1 MQVIWLSYSVWRL
14 TSTSVSAEGVAQA
27 NLNQWSIP
35 TTAEFAISL
44 SHLNDN
50 DVGGTA
56 MYGSRVNSIYQRFYK
71 KIIQVHDCS
80 DDGYTDPLVKK
91 NER

>member
-1 MQVIWLSYSVWRL
+1 MVDSYYELGIRHIFI
-14 TSTSVSAEGVAQA
+14 T
-27 NLNQWSIP
+27 
-35 TTAEFAISL
+35 
-44 SHLNDN
+44 HLNDN

-71 KIIQVHDCS
+71 NSLQVHDCS
-80 DDGYTDPLVKK
+80 DDGYTDPLSEK